1 MSLASVQAWKQ
12 LIFEPKIHPIQ
23 MNFVHLMDNC
33 WKKYTN
39 RWLQL
44 NEINSI
50 HLHEQR
56 CFRCDERLW
65 DGSN

>member
-1 MSLASVQAWKQ
+1 MSLAGVQAWNQ
-12 LIFEPKIHPIQ
+12 LIFERNIHLIQ
-23 MNFVHLMDNC
+23 MKFVHLVDNC

-56 CFRCDERLW
+56 YSRGDERLW

>member
-1 MSLASVQAWKQ
+1 MSLAGVQAWKQ
-12 LIFEPKIHPIQ
+12 LIFERKIHPIQ
-23 MNFVHLMDNC
+23 MNFVHLLDNC
-33 WKKYTN
+33 CKKYSN

-44 NEINSI
+44 NKINSI

-56 CFRCDERLW
+56 CSRGDERLW